1 MIRAIG
7 QSGFMLQVTGPDN
20 SPPEPRRWSS
30 WPDWK
35 QVGRAVLDAVL
46 PPQCAAC
53 GEPTGTGGGVCPA
66 CWARIDFIERPLC
79 PRLGLP
85 LPYDVGE
92 GALSAEAIARP
103 PPYDRARAVA
113 RFDGVARQLVHALKY
128 GDRLEC
134 APLMGEWMARAGR
147 ELLDRAD
154 ILVPVP
160 LYPTRLWWRRCN
172 QSALLARGLS
182 LRCGLNVANRALVR
196 RRHTRKQVGLSA
208 AQRRRNVAGA
218 FAVTPAGVRAIR
230 GRSVV
235 LVDDVLTTGATIG
248 ACTRTLRRAGAAH
261 IDVLVFA
268 RVVDPVRLPV
278 G

>member
-1 MIRAIG
+1 M
-7 QSGFMLQVTGPDN
+7 
-20 SPPEPRRWSS
+20 
-30 WPDWK
+30 
-35 QVGRAVLDAVL
+35 LDAIL

-53 GEPTGTGGGVCPA
+53 GEPTGTGGGVCPS

-85 LPYDVGE
+85 LPFDAGE

-128 GDRLEC
+128 RDRLEC
-134 APLMGEWMARAGR
+134 ALLMGEWMARAGR
-147 ELLDRAD
+147 ELLEQAD

-160 LYPTRLWWRRCN
+160 LYRTRLWWRRCN
-172 QSALLARGLS
+172 QSALLARGIA
-182 LRCGLNVANRALVR
+182 LRSGLKVANQALVR
-196 RRHTRKQVGLSA
+196 RRRTRKQIGLSA

-218 FAVTPAGVRAIR
+218 FAVTRAGALAIKE
-230 GRSVV
+230 RSVI
-235 LVDDVLTTGATIG
+235 LIDDVLTTGATAE
-248 ACTRTLRRAGAAH
+248 ACTRVLRRAGAAH